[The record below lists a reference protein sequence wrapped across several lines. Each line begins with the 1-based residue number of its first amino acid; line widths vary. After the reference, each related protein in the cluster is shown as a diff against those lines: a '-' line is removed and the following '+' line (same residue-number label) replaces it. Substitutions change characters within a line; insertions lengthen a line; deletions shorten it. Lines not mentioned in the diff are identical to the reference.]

1 MNTTT
6 AVVAWLGGGTGV
18 AALIT
23 AIALLLKARP
33 ESRKTNADAAK
44 VIQDASADWVKGVRE
59 DMAALRSRVAE
70 LEQAQRAQAARDA
83 SQATRLR
90 LHERW
95 DQRIAEQVREFGGS
109 VSDPPPLYPD
119 PAAA

>member
-1 MNTTT
+1 MNTTSF
-6 AVVAWLGGGTGV
+6 VAWLGGGTGV

-23 AIALLLKARP
+23 AIVLLVKARP
-33 ESRKTNADAAK
+33 ENRKINADAAK

-70 LEQAQRAQAARDA
+70 LEQTQRAQAAREA
-83 SQATRLR
+83 SQAARLR

-95 DQRIAEQVREFGGS
+95 DQRIVEQVHEFGGT
-109 VSDPPPLYPD
+109 VADPPPLYPD